1 MLELQVKDRAEI
13 TAQHVLVVGVGKSG
27 QATARF
33 LLEHA
38 QLIGMTSLTLVDSA
52 KSDALTAFA
61 AQLKEQGNSCS
72 QAEIKIAF
80 GVEQVPDA
88 HYDLCIITP
97 GLAPHTA
104 LSKSAYAAADEV
116 VSEIELAYRLSPPGL
131 TWIAITGTNGKT
143 TTTELLREVIK
154 AGEGVQSTQVY
165 SVGNIGTP
173 ALEALSLARAGD
185 YFVAEVSSFQAAR
198 LINFKPQVA
207 VLLNLSADHLDWHK
221 DIKQYAADKC
231 EIFARC
237 GLGDLVL
244 APDESQLHEDARPV
258 IAAALD
264 AARSR
269 GAEVQI
275 IQTKNAA
282 LPFDADDMNMKGK
295 HNISN
300 ACFALAVARYFD
312 LVNDK
317 SIQALK
323 NFRPQPH
330 RMQELG
336 RYGNVLYVNDSKS
349 TNADASIQALT
360 AYAGLELILLLG
372 GQSKGADYHDLAK
385 AALARA
391 KTILLF
397 GEAAPELR
405 LSFDALVS
413 EQTKGQQV
421 FSFDKMKDAVRFAC
435 ENACPQEVVLLSP
448 ANASYDEFG
457 NYKERGEYFTA
468 LVKSISEDGSKPT
481 TPSLVDMALLRSDF
495 DPSSGKEST
504 SHDC

>member
-1 MLELQVKDRAEI
+1 MLEPQVKDRAKI
-13 TAQHVLVVGVGKSG
+13 VAQHVLVVGVGKSG

-38 QLIGMTSLTLVDSA
+38 KYLGMTTLTLVDSA
-52 KSDALTAFA
+52 RSDTLDVFA
-61 AQLKEQGNSCS
+61 AQLDKKWSEQ
-72 QAEIKIAF
+72 IKIETAF

-104 LSKSAYAAADEV
+104 LSKSAYARSREV
-116 VSEIELAYRLSPPGL
+116 ISEIELAYRLSPPNL

-143 TTTELLREVIK
+143 TTTELLREVIE
-154 AGEGVQSTQVY
+154 AGECAQSTHVY

-173 ALEALSLARAGD
+173 ALEALSAVRPDD

-198 LINFKPQVA
+198 LVDFKPQVA

-221 DIKQYAADKC
+221 NIKQYAADKC

-237 GLGDLVL
+237 AAGDLIL
-244 APDESQLHEDARPV
+244 APDESQLHEEARPV

-269 GAEVQI
+269 GAEVQT
-275 IQTKNAA
+275 IQTKDAA
-282 LPFDADDMNMKGK
+282 LPFDAREMNMRGV

-312 LVNDK
+312 LPDDK
-317 SIQALK
+317 SIHALK

-330 RMQELG
+330 RMQEVG
-336 RYGNVLYVNDSKS
+336 RYKDVLYVNDSKS

-360 AYAGLELILLLG
+360 AYAGLELTLLLG
-372 GQSKGADYHDLAK
+372 GQNKGSDYHDLAK

-397 GEAAPELR
+397 GEAAKELK
-405 LSFDALVS
+405 LSFDALAR
-413 EQTKGQQV
+413 EQTAQQQV
-421 FSFDKMKDAVRFAC
+421 LSFDKMKDAIHFAC
-435 ENACPQEVVLLSP
+435 EHALPQEVVLLSP
-448 ANASYDEFG
+448 ANASFDEFN
-457 NYKERGEYFTA
+457 NYEERGEYFAA
-468 LVKSISEDGSKPT
+468 LVKDFADGS
-481 TPSLVDMALLRSDF
+481 
-495 DPSSGKEST
+495 
-504 SHDC
+504 